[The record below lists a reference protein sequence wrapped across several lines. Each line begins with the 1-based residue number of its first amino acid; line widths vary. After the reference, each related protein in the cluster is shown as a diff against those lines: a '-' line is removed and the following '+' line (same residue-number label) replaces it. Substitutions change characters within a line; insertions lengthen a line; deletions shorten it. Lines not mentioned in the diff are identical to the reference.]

1 MATPTKVIDRERA
14 RRRADEDA
22 SVGELVERAIG
33 GARDLATHEAT
44 LALAELEQDAREV
57 RITIV
62 LGLIAAACFAVCASW
77 AGVALA
83 LALGVGALG
92 LAIGA
97 AILAVGGVL
106 TLYAARRKLPHSLL
120 EKSRARLER
129 RRTRV
134 QESLR

>member
-62 LGLIAAACFAVCASW
+62 LGLIAASCFAVCASW

-97 AILAVGGVL
+97 AILAIGGVL

-129 RRTRV
+129 RLTRV

>member
-1 MATPTKVIDRERA
+1 MATPTKSTDRERA

-33 GARDLATHEAT
+33 GARDLATHEAA
-44 LALAELEQDAREV
+44 LALAELEQDAREI
-57 RITIV
+57 RLTIV
-62 LGLIAAACFAVCASW
+62 LGLMGGSCFAVCASW

-97 AILAVGGVL
+97 AILAIGGGL
-106 TLYAARRKLPHSLL
+106 ALYGARRSALRTIL

-129 RRTRV
+129 RLTRV
-134 QESLR
+134 SESLR